1 MNYKD
6 ILKIIVASIII
17 LIVAIYPILDI
28 PIPDIVMQGF
38 GSVVVFVL
46 GVATSL
52 EGDNNER

>member
-52 EGDNNER
+52 EGDKNE